1 MCAKVISIS
10 STCWATYNNQ
20 KTKKFT
26 SSIHF
31 NHYFWLTGEF
41 QIYQTKVA
49 NFAPSLGGP
58 TAEGFQLQG
67 GRGASPPPDP

>member
-41 QIYQTKVA
+41 QICMYVCMYMYI
-49 NFAPSLGGP
+49 
-58 TAEGFQLQG
+58 
-67 GRGASPPPDP
+67 PD